1 MVLRLFAPP
10 GEGQHRLVPKRPDP
24 IGANATL
31 QYSVL
36 SSTVVAAAYTS
47 FASRYS
53 QRVTPAQPLSRAAVF
68 TRASARLGVWT
79 GVAGAALNWYY
90 YSAFAKVVVSQKV
103 PEISNWKLYERT
115 KSYTVDDGALAGAA
129 LGLAA
134 SVPSLIMR
142 RPAIPRWTRCLGMM
156 NTGACAGVLGAHA
169 YFQYTGE
176 RQEAYKHLGRQ
187 LKRRSLEFWAI
198 FWNAEMMA
206 SLDPIM
212 QQYVRHNGFWY
223 TRWLPE
229 EVFDREVHA
238 SEPFAGSEA
247 PAAITEAPVEDQPPF
262 YIAPIEYAEDLRQID
277 VQSTKAK
284 IEAMEA
290 DRQELL
296 KEAEYL
302 LFVNAQQQYEYC
314 HLDTMDEEERHR
326 RLQEIHVVDIA
337 YNRLRAAAY
346 DIDVKLI
353 HWRMS
358 LKHKLVWKIATT
370 ATSAT
375 PSVSTSTMTTR
386 TDALADWLPAPQA
399 LTSFATHK
407 PTYSMGEI
415 EKLHWQI
422 AAEVKRFEVGCRD
435 ERYPKEM
442 RERWKR
448 DAEDGSRI
456 LRAADHVL
464 WRLMKAREG
473 AGDGDT
479 KNDGVVVGHEKSVAP
494 VGQSAVTTEAAKLD
508 TAATPAR
515 KELEKPRVD
524 DKVTKTRTGALDADK
539 S

>member
-68 TRASARLGVWT
+68 IRASARLGVWT

-103 PEISNWKLYERT
+103 PEINDWKLYERT
-115 KSYTVDDGALAGAA
+115 KSYTVDDGALA
-129 LGLAA
+129 
-134 SVPSLIMR
+134 
-142 RPAIPRWTRCLGMM
+142 
-156 NTGACAGVLGAHA
+156 
-169 YFQYTGE
+169 GE

-198 FWNAEMMA
+198 FWDAEMMT

-247 PAAITEAPVEDQPPF
+247 PAAITEAPVEEQPPF

-277 VQSTKAK
+277 VQSTKAR

-346 DIDVKLI
+346 EIDVKLI

-358 LKHKLVWKIATT
+358 LKHKLVWEIATT
-370 ATSAT
+370 ATPAT
-375 PSVSTSTMTTR
+375 SSISTSMMTTR

-422 AAEVKRFEVGCRD
+422 AAEVKRFEEGCRD
-435 ERYPKEM
+435 ERYTKEK
-442 RERWKR
+442 RERWRR

-473 AGDGDT
+473 ADDGDA
-479 KNDGVVVGHEKSVAP
+479 KNDGIVVGHEKSVAP
-494 VGQSAVTTEAAKLD
+494 VGQSAVTTEAVKLD

-515 KELEKPRVD
+515 KELDKPRVD

>member
-1 MVLRLFAPP
+1 
-10 GEGQHRLVPKRPDP
+10 
-24 IGANATL
+24 
-31 QYSVL
+31 
-36 SSTVVAAAYTS
+36 
-47 FASRYS
+47 
-53 QRVTPAQPLSRAAVF
+53 
-68 TRASARLGVWT
+68 
-79 GVAGAALNWYY
+79 
-90 YSAFAKVVVSQKV
+90 
-103 PEISNWKLYERT
+103 
-115 KSYTVDDGALAGAA
+115 
-129 LGLAA
+129 
-134 SVPSLIMR
+134 
-142 RPAIPRWTRCLGMM
+142 
-156 NTGACAGVLGAHA
+156 
-169 YFQYTGE
+169 
-176 RQEAYKHLGRQ
+176 
-187 LKRRSLEFWAI
+187 
-198 FWNAEMMA
+198 
-206 SLDPIM
+206 
-212 QQYVRHNGFWY
+212 
-223 TRWLPE
+223 
-229 EVFDREVHA
+229 
-238 SEPFAGSEA
+238 
-247 PAAITEAPVEDQPPF
+247 
-262 YIAPIEYAEDLRQID
+262 
-277 VQSTKAK
+277 
-284 IEAMEA
+284 MEA

>member
-10 GEGQHRLVPKRPDP
+10 GEGQHQLVPRRPDP

-36 SSTVVAAAYTS
+36 SSTALAAAYTS

-68 TRASARLGVWT
+68 IRTSARLGVWA
-79 GVAGAALNWYY
+79 GVAGVTLNWYY
-90 YSAFAKVVVSQKV
+90 YSAFAQVVVSQKV
-103 PEISNWKLYERT
+103 PEVQTWKLYERT
-115 KSYTVDDGALAGAA
+115 KRYTVDDGALAGAA
-129 LGLAA
+129 LGLAV
-134 SVPSLIMR
+134 SVPSLMMR
-142 RPAIPRWTRCLGMM
+142 RPAIPRWRTCLGMM

-176 RQEAYKHLGRQ
+176 RQEAYKYLGRQ
-187 LKRRSLEFWAI
+187 LKRRSLEFWSI
-198 FWNAEMMA
+198 FWDAEMMA

-212 QQYVRHNGFWY
+212 QQYVRHNSLWY
-223 TRWLPE
+223 TRWLPQ
-229 EVFDREVHA
+229 EVFEQEDQA
-238 SEPFAGSEA
+238 TEPFAGSEA
-247 PAAITEAPVEDQPPF
+247 PAAITEAPVEEQPPF

-277 VQSTKAK
+277 VQSTKAR

-296 KEAEYL
+296 REAEYL

-314 HLDTMDEEERHR
+314 HMDTTDEEERHQ
-326 RLQEIHVVDIA
+326 RLQEIHLVDVA
-337 YNRLRAAAY
+337 YNRLRAAAN

-358 LKHKLVWKIATT
+358 LKHKLIWELATNVT
-370 ATSAT
+370 
-375 PSVSTSTMTTR
+375 STSSSSSNTVTTR
-386 TDALADWLPAPQA
+386 TDALADWLPTPQA

-407 PTYSMGEI
+407 PTYSIGEI
-415 EKLHWQI
+415 EKVHWQT
-422 AAEVKRFEVGCRD
+422 AAEVKRFEEGCRD
-435 ERYPKEM
+435 ERYSKEH

-456 LRAADHVL
+456 LRAADRVL

-473 AGDGDT
+473 ADDGDG
-479 KNDGVVVGHEKSVAP
+479 KNDGVMTGNKNGVAP
-494 VGQSAVTTEAAKLD
+494 ADQLTVMTEAAKLD
-508 TAATPAR
+508 TVATPAR
-515 KELEKPRVD
+515 KELEKARVD
-524 DKVTKTRTGALDADK
+524 DEATKARTGTLDADK